1 MIPPATGPTGVL
13 FMGIG
18 FSWLAMAE
26 DSKIITQLVKVLA
39 FFITCIYYSERIQKY
54 VHQRKYTYKR
64 VERQTMYC
72 IHFYS
77 KKINLKKLLGLWD
90 TSYFISVRWDC
101 LLHPTKTSPL
111 VSTVGMLHTGQSV
124 LLSLTPSTPNGTDA
138 VPVHQTYM
146 YTQLTKCLHNYFVNS
161 TNAINIFNSFLQ
173 FGSKHAA
180 FWLMTLSDI
189 IKWWEI

>member
-1 MIPPATGPTGVL
+1 MYLL
-13 FMGIG
+13 F
-18 FSWLAMAE
+18 WT
-26 DSKIITQLVKVLA
+26 DSKI
-39 FFITCIYYSERIQKY
+39 CPS
-54 VHQRKYTYKR
+54 YKR

-101 LLHPTKTSPL
+101 LLHPTKTSSL

-146 YTQLTKCLHNYFVNS
+146 YTHLTKCLHNYFVNS
-161 TNAINIFNSFLQ
+161 TNAIKNFNSFLQ
-173 FGSKHAA
+173 FGCKHAA

>member
-39 FFITCIYYSERIQKY
+39 FFITYLLFWTDSKICPSAK
-54 VHQRKYTYKR
+54 KYTYKR
-64 VERQTMYC
+64 VQRQTMYC

-90 TSYFISVRWDC
+90 TSYFISVRWNC

-161 TNAINIFNSFLQ
+161 TNAIKFF
-173 FGSKHAA
+173 
-180 FWLMTLSDI
+180 
-189 IKWWEI
+189 